1 VEEGGTQRSG
11 TVTVLFTDVVDST
24 ELRQSLGDDRAD
36 DLRRAHDA
44 LVRDAL
50 TAHGGTEIK
59 ALGDG
64 FMIVFAAAAEAVA
77 AAVAIQQ
84 SIDRLARRRGAD
96 LQVRIGLSA
105 GDVMWEANDC
115 FGTPVVEAARLCD
128 GARGGQI
135 LLGDVVRLLA
145 GSRGDH
151 VYRAV
156 GALELKGLTEPIT
169 AAEVVWDADA
179 SIGLPTA
186 LVVDEQVPFV
196 GRRAE
201 RARLTSVWKS
211 AAAGRGGI
219 ALLSG
224 EPGVGKTRLAA
235 ELARAAH
242 DDGGVVLYGR
252 CDEELGVPYQPF
264 VEALRPFV
272 AASSPE
278 DLAEHAAPYGGD
290 LARLVPQLAERVPG
304 LPEPLRAD
312 AETERARQFD
322 AVTTFLT
329 NVAATA
335 PVLLVLDDLH
345 WAAKPTLLLLRH
357 LARTDERIP
366 LLVVATYR
374 DTDLG
379 RSHPLADM
387 LADFRREVPAERVSL
402 QGLDGD
408 EVAEFLAAASGQEL
422 DADGEILAR
431 RVHAETEGNPFFL
444 SQVLNHLAES
454 GVVVQEEGR
463 WVRGSAA
470 DAIGIPEG
478 VREVVGRRLGSL
490 SDDTNAVL
498 AVAAVVGR
506 EFDHDIVVV
515 ASARD
520 AEAVLDALE
529 EAEDARL
536 IMGVEGLP
544 GRYIFVHALVRSTLY
559 DEIATTRR
567 LRLHRSVGEA
577 IASSRGDARLD
588 ELAYHFAE
596 AAALGLTDQ
605 AVDYC
610 RRAARSAMDRLAY
623 EEAAAHYERGLSVLD
638 PDQRTNDAE
647 RAQLLLELGR
657 TVFATGERARAWGLL
672 ADARELATKADRWD
686 LFAQASLARGG
697 ERGWNEAGRV
707 DEELMGL
714 LARSLEKLPPG
725 DTSVRA
731 RLGARLASE
740 MYFLGGAAVDQ
751 RQAMTLDA
759 IAMARRIGD
768 ADTLAYTLNLA
779 QWGLSVAGNA
789 TERLPVSRES
799 LALAEKAGNR
809 YQQATALN
817 YIALNL
823 FELAQPIE
831 AVAAVERFEA
841 LAQELRR
848 PDLLWQVTVQRSA
861 VALMR
866 GDLDEAERLADIA
879 LAHGQRAETESSLQ
893 MYGVTQFALRRL
905 RGGLE
910 ELEPVLLEFVRS
922 YPLIPAWRA
931 ALPYLWAELGDVDA
945 ARAHFAE
952 MTALG
957 LENVPRDGN
966 WTTAMAL
973 LAKVMHFIDDPEH
986 AEQVYDWLA
995 DFAGTAVLAGLPTEM
1010 LGTVDLFLALLA
1022 ATMRRWDDF
1031 ERHAADAL
1039 ALNEALG
1046 MRVWLATAQHEIGAI
1061 LAVRAWDGDAERARP
1076 LLESSI
1082 ATSRE
1087 IGAPVLLGKAEAA
1100 LAQLH

>member
-1 VEEGGTQRSG
+1 M
-11 TVTVLFTDVVDST
+11 LFTDVVEST
-24 ELRQSLGDDRAD
+24 ELRQRLGDDRAD

-64 FMIVFAAAAEAVA
+64 FMIVFAAAAEAVG

-84 SIDRLARRRGAD
+84 SIDRLARRRGAE
-96 LQVRIGLSA
+96 LHVRIGLSA
-105 GDVMWEANDC
+105 GDVMWESNDC

-135 LLGDVVRLLA
+135 LLSDVVRLLA
-145 GSRGDH
+145 GSRGEH
-151 VYRAV
+151 RYRAV
-156 GALELKGLTEPIT
+156 GALELKGLTEPIA
-169 AAEVVWDADA
+169 AAEVLWDADEG
-179 SIGLPTA
+179 IGLPTA

-201 RARLTSVWKS
+201 RARLIGSWKD
-211 AAAGRGGI
+211 AASGHGGI

-242 DDGGVVLYGR
+242 DDGAIVLYGR

-272 AASSPE
+272 AACAPE

-290 LARLVPQLAERVPG
+290 LARLVPQLADRIRD
-304 LPEPLRAD
+304 LPEPLHAD

-322 AVTTFLT
+322 AVTSFLASI
-329 NVAATA
+329 AATA

-345 WAAKPTLLLLRH
+345 WAAKPTLLLVRH
-357 LARTDERIP
+357 LARSDAVAS
-366 LLVVATYR
+366 LLVVGTYR

-379 RSHPLADM
+379 RAHPLADM
-387 LADFRREVPAERVSL
+387 LADFRREVPTERISL

-408 EVAEFLAAASGQEL
+408 EVAEFLAAAAGHEL
-422 DADGEILAR
+422 DADGERLAR

-454 GVVVQEEGR
+454 GVVVQEDGH
-463 WVRGSAA
+463 WVRGPAA

-498 AVAAVVGR
+498 TVAAVVGR
-506 EFDHDIVVV
+506 EFDHDIVVT
-515 ASARD
+515 ASTRD
-520 AEAVLDALE
+520 PEAVLDALE

-536 IMGVEGLP
+536 IMGVDGLP

-567 LRLHRSVGEA
+567 LRLHRGVGEA
-577 IASSRGDARLD
+577 IETCRGDARLD

-596 AAALGLTDQ
+596 AAALGLTEQ

-610 RRAARSAMDRLAY
+610 RHAARSAMERLAY
-623 EEAAAHYERGLSVLD
+623 EEAAVHYERALGALD
-638 PDQRTNDAE
+638 PDQHTEDAE
-647 RAQLLLELGR
+647 RAELLLELGR
-657 TVFATGERARAWGLL
+657 AVWATGERARGWSFFADSRAL
-672 ADARELATKADRWD
+672 AQKVGRWD
-686 LFAQASLARGG
+686 LFAEASLAGGG

-707 DEELMGL
+707 DEELMAL
-714 LARSLEKLPPG
+714 LEIALEKLPPG
-725 DTSVRA
+725 DTSLRA
-731 RLGARLASE
+731 RCAARLASE
-740 MYFLGGAAVDQ
+740 MYFRGDTAVAQ
-751 RQAMTLDA
+751 RQAMTADA
-759 IAMARRIGD
+759 IAMARRVGD
-768 ADTLAYTLNLA
+768 AYTLAYTLNLA
-779 QWGLSVAGNA
+779 HWGISIAGNA
-789 TERLPVSRES
+789 TDRLPISRES
-799 LALAEKAGNR
+799 LALAEEAGNR

-817 YIALNL
+817 YIALDL
-823 FELAQPIE
+823 FELADPAGAEIY
-831 AVAAVERFEA
+831 VDRFEA

-861 VALMR
+861 EALMR
-866 GDLDEAERLADIA
+866 GELDEAERLAEIGLA
-879 LAHGQRAETESSLQ
+879 LGQQAEIESSLQ
-893 MYGVTQFALRRL
+893 MYGVSQFALRRV

-910 ELEPVLLEFVRS
+910 ELEPLLVALIDD

-945 ARAHFAE
+945 ARAHFAT
-952 MTALG
+952 MVALG

-973 LAKVMHFIDDPEH
+973 LAKVTHFIDDAEH
-986 AEQVYDWLA
+986 AALIYSWLA
-995 DFAGTAVLAGLPTEM
+995 DFAGLVVLAGLPTEM

-1022 ATMRRWDDF
+1022 ATMRNWDDF

-1039 ALNEALG
+1039 ALNEKLG
-1046 MRVWLATAQHEIGAI
+1046 MRIWLASAQYEIGAI
-1061 LAVRAWDGDAERARP
+1061 LAARLWDGDAERARS
-1076 LLESSI
+1076 LLDACI
-1082 ATSRE
+1082 ATSRS
-1087 IGAPVLLGKAEAA
+1087 IGMPMLLGKVESA
-1100 LAQLH
+1100 LALLHSSRPPHGTHR